1 MVTHIIRG
9 NECILF
15 PLSLSTTLE
24 MDVTEAAAVKQ
35 GWQLWWTSMTIK
47 TYKVRESR
55 TTTLV
60 SPSQWFPLCNHPHP
74 HCPSAHLE
82 PAYQYFSRQ
91 SEILRFC
98 QSELMFKCH
107 MTSRYPVSLSFSK
120 VKILTFYADFQ
131 PSTNDGGPCS
141 NLRTRGLIL
150 AVCQCNI

>member
-107 MTSRYPVSLSFSK
+107 MTSGYPVSLSLSPRWRYFLDRLFTPTFNHPRMTAGR
-120 VKILTFYADFQ
+120 VLTSEPEVWY
-131 PSTNDGGPCS
+131 
-141 NLRTRGLIL
+141 
-150 AVCQCNI
+150 